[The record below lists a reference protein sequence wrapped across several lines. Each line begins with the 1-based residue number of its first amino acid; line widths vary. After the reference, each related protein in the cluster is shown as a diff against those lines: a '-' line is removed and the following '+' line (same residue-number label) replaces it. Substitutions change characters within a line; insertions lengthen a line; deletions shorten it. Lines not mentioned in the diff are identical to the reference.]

1 MLFDFCSYLYNIK
14 NNNVYTYFDCYS
26 TFIMTKYDFK
36 ENILKHRM
44 NFLINYYIQNKNAK
58 IENINVLRDYY
69 IRNYKDEYLLKPLIY
84 QIINDNDNK
93 NNENNYKNDNNYEEE
108 RDDDVE
114 EHYKHMFV
122 IPPPPPVIDYDEL
135 DKKYYEELKIIETKV
150 NDDYDYYD
158 DEYYDDE
165 YCEIDNIYDEIDDN
179 DDF

>member
-26 TFIMTKYDFK
+26 TFIMTKYDLK
-36 ENILKHRM
+36 ENVLKHRM

-58 IENINVLRDYY
+58 LENVSILRDYY

-84 QIINDNDNK
+84 QIINDNN
-93 NNENNYKNDNNYEEE
+93 NDNNNDEEK

-122 IPPPPPVIDYDEL
+122 VPPPPPVIDYDEL
-135 DKKYYEELKIIETKV
+135 DKKYYEELKNIET
-150 NDDYDYYD
+150 NTNDDDYDYYEDDYYEDEYCDIENIYDDIDD
-158 DEYYDDE
+158 DEYDVK
-165 YCEIDNIYDEIDDN
+165 
-179 DDF
+179 